1 MKLLLL
7 SDIQG
12 NLCALDAVLAQ
23 PAAQGADVVL
33 CLGDIAS
40 GPEPRKVLERLDGI
54 GARCVLGNMDE
65 VIAAPPRTFG
75 ADDEAKRFGEIDRW
89 CSSRL
94 TEVQRKQLSFLPITL
109 ELDLPGPLRLL
120 ACHGSAQSN
129 EAVIS
134 ATTPVDEVRAAL
146 GEAHVDILLV
156 GHLHEPLLRRV
167 DDLLIVHPGSVGWPK
182 PKLDGCRPP
191 LATFAVLDCDDG
203 NLAVGF
209 HQVRYPLD
217 SLRRDV
223 IESGMPHGEWYLRH
237 WQSP

>member
-23 PAAQGADVVL
+23 RAAQDADVVL

-65 VIAAPPRTFG
+65 VIAAPPRTIG

-94 TEVQRKQLSFLPITL
+94 TEVQREQLSFLPITL

-146 GEAHVDILLV
+146 GEAHVDILL
-156 GHLHEPLLRRV
+156 
-167 DDLLIVHPGSVGWPK
+167 
-182 PKLDGCRPP
+182 
-191 LATFAVLDCDDG
+191 DCDDG

-209 HQVRYPLD
+209 HEVRYPLD

-223 IESGMPHGEWYLRH
+223 IESGMLHGEWYLRH